1 VIGMTDINTAARAG
15 PSEDEEIDRLVLKGL
30 GAPLEPAEAARLDAL
45 TASSPERAAR
55 AEGLM
60 QAWMLAGVAGPE
72 TLAEGRASGVDR
84 RWVLAAGLAGLTV
97 SAGLWLA
104 RRPAPVIFQA
114 PDTGPLKAQLADGTQ
129 VTLSR
134 GGRMEARLDGR
145 RRDVRLLAGEAF
157 YAVAKD
163 PARPFRVEARD
174 HRLIVLGTRFNVDP
188 SGADGLRVD
197 LLEGS
202 LQVEP
207 IGGAAADRVV
217 LKPGEAYQAGRT
229 PRVGQADVDA
239 AAAWIDGRLV
249 FDDVALSQ
257 VALVIDRH
265 TGQALTFA
273 DPKLARLHFSGVLRL
288 DSAGDWKAALETVLP
303 VRLDRTAGGYRLA
316 AR

>member
-1 VIGMTDINTAARAG
+1 VIGMTDINTAARAE

-45 TASSPERAAR
+45 TASSPQRAAR

-60 QAWMLAGVAGPE
+60 QAWMLAAVAGQPTAAQDRAPSVGRRWLLAAGVAG
-72 TLAEGRASGVDR
+72 LA
-84 RWVLAAGLAGLTV
+84 T

-104 RRPAPVIFQA
+104 RRPAPTIFQA
-114 PDTGPLKAQLADGTQ
+114 PSTGPLKVQLADGTQ

-163 PARPFRVEARD
+163 PARPFRVEAGD
-174 HRLIVLGTRFNVDP
+174 HRLTVLGTRFNVDP
-188 SGADGLRVD
+188 AGADGLRVD

-207 IGGAAADRVV
+207 IGGSATDRVV
-217 LKPGEAYQAGRT
+217 LKPGEAYRAGRT
-229 PRVGQADVDA
+229 PRVGPADVDA
-239 AAAWIDGRLV
+239 AAAWSDGRLV
-249 FDDVALSQ
+249 FDDADLSQ
-257 VALVIDRH
+257 VALLIDRH

-273 DPKLARLHFSGVLRL
+273 DPKLARLRFSGVLRL
-288 DSAGDWKAALETVLP
+288 DSAGDWKLALETVLP
-303 VRLDRTAGGYRLA
+303 VRLNRTTDGYRLA